1 MAGTQWRGWL
11 GFAALI
17 GVIWGVLFVVL
28 LEVYPIGVDWETA
41 FYPAMQNFLTP
52 YDIPQQ
58 KFVGFPWVLFL
69 LPHGLLPIEAGN
81 AVNFMLHL
89 TALILLL
96 RHYRGQWYAY
106 VMVFTSF
113 FFIDLVRTNN
123 IDWIPTLAL
132 VLPPMWGLPL
142 LIAKPQMVGGV
153 ALLWWKKAGFS
164 PRLLVPTALVV
175 LLAFVVWG
183 DWLSPSLRLSGGL
196 VNTFWNFSP
205 FPFGV
210 PIGIYLLYKGYRED
224 NEVLAAAGTPFFAPY
239 FAPYSL
245 TPLFALLACRY
256 PRMAFYLY
264 VSFWFFFVVESR
276 RLYILNTGG

>member
-1 MAGTQWRGWL
+1 MQQLGWRGRL
-11 GFAALI
+11 GVGAL
-17 GVIWGVLFVVL
+17 VAVVWSALFVVL
-28 LEVYPIGVDWETA
+28 LAAYPVGVDWETA

-69 LPHGLLPIEAGN
+69 LPHGLLPIAAGN
-81 AVNFMLHL
+81 ALNFLLHL

-96 RHYRGQWYAY
+96 RRYRGGWQSYA
-106 VMVFTSF
+106 MVFTSF

-123 IDWIPTLAL
+123 VDWIPTLAL
-132 VLPPMWGLPL
+132 LLPPAWGLPL
-142 LIAKPQMVGGV
+142 LLAKPQIVGGV
-153 ALLWWKKAGFS
+153 VLLWWKRSGFGW
-164 PRLLVPTALVV
+164 RWLLPSLAVV
-175 LLAFVVWG
+175 LLSFVVWG
-183 DWLSPSLRLSGGL
+183 DWLSQSLRLSGGL

-205 FPFGV
+205 FPLGV
-210 PIGIYLLYKGYRED
+210 PIGVYLLYRGYRED

-256 PRMAFYLY
+256 PRAAFALY
-264 VSFWFFFVVESR
+264 VAFWFFFVVEAR
-276 RLYILNTGG
+276 RLNILKAG